1 MAASLNL
8 SSPFLLAPMAGFTTA
23 GVRRL
28 FLENGAGGASTGLV
42 DAEGLLRGS
51 PGSQRRANREE
62 APGPQL
68 LQLFANDPAV
78 LEGAAALA
86 RGLGFQGV
94 ELNLGCPATPLLAR
108 GCGGALLGRRE
119 EVRAL
124 LAALRHGAGDLPAG
138 VKTRS
143 GRLPGD
149 GEFQVVHAL
158 AAEAGLDWFSLHPRS
173 LAGGYEEPVDWSL
186 VDTLPGGGPRL
197 WAGGGL
203 GDADEARAVLAAHPC
218 LEAVL
223 IGRAAL
229 TTPWIFRQCRD
240 GAPPPLEE
248 RAGLLA
254 DLLRAQ
260 VTDLDWQ
267 EARRL
272 TPGWLAQLGLPHG
285 EEEVFRLADR
295 RRRGEWMERLLERL
309 QAGAPAPIHGNPFL
323 R

>member
-1 MAASLNL
+1 MADSLTL
-8 SSPFLLAPMAGFTTA
+8 STPFLLAPMAGFTTA

-28 FLENGAGGASTGLV
+28 FLHNGAGGASSGLV

-51 PGSQRRANREE
+51 QGSLRRAAREE

-68 LQLFANDPAV
+68 LQLFANDSKV
-78 LEGAAALA
+78 LAGAAALA
-86 RGLGFQGV
+86 GGLGFQGV

-108 GCGGALLGRRE
+108 GCGGALLGRRT
-119 EVRAL
+119 EVRGL
-124 LAALRHGAGDLPAG
+124 LEALREGAGELPAG

-149 GEFQVVHAL
+149 GEFLVVHEL
-158 AAEAGLDWFSLHPRS
+158 AAEAGLDWFCLHPRS

-186 VDTLPGGGPRL
+186 LDSLPTRGPRL

-203 GDADEARAVLAAHPC
+203 HDADAARRTLAAHPR

-229 TTPWIFRQCRD
+229 TMPWIFRQCAG
-240 GAPPPLEE
+240 GADPSLAE
-248 RAGLLA
+248 RAGLLT

-260 VTDLDWQ
+260 VSDLDWQ

-272 TPGWLAQLGLPHG
+272 TTGWLAQLGLPHG

-295 RRRGEWMERLLERL
+295 RRRGEWARLLEERL
-309 QAGAPAPIHGNPFL
+309 QAGPPAPIHGNPFL